1 MILSCDVAS
10 GTSRFPIDKSEADLG
25 ATFEIKTRGKK
36 LSCSE
41 MERPREEEGGAD
53 GLGQKRRFETAFYLH
68 VCVPVCACMYVY
80 VYMCVHTC
88 TCPCESSC
96 HGIHV
101 EVRGNWQEWVLFT
114 VRVLGVELRVLS
126 WQQMSSLT
134 LPACKWS

>member
-10 GTSRFPIDKSEADLG
+10 GTSRFPIDTSEADLG

-36 LSCSE
+36 LSCIE
-41 MERPREEEGGAD
+41 MEWPREEEGGAD
-53 GLGQKRRFETAFYLH
+53 GLFAC

-88 TCPCESSC
+88 TCPRESAC

-114 VRVLGVELRVLS
+114 VRVLGVELRGLS

>member
-10 GTSRFPIDKSEADLG
+10 GTSRFPIDTSEADLG
-25 ATFEIKTRGKK
+25 VTFEIKTRGKK

-53 GLGQKRRFETAFYLH
+53 GLFAC

-80 VYMCVHTC
+80 VHVCVHTC
-88 TCPCESSC
+88 TCPCESAC

-134 LPACKWS
+134 LPTCKWS